1 MIPTANYTKV
11 MITTGWHNSSATR
24 KTEVVDL
31 ANGHTCSD
39 LADFPVELYASVS
52 ANLDGTPVVCGGRTG
67 TSTYSE
73 KCYRFTNGKWEEF
86 ASMKEQRGYAAGVVY
101 NKKLHVFGGTDGSSI
116 LQTSEIINVDGEVS
130 DGPDLPAGVFR
141 HAMTTI
147 NDTVSLLSANAN
159 YYSAYSAKT
168 WYYNH
173 DTEAFTSGPDL
184 LEGRRRHGS
193 ATNVDKVTKAK
204 IAVITGGD
212 NIKFGKMN
220 STELLINGQ
229 WETGTIQKC
238 FDLL

>member
-1 MIPTANYTKV
+1 
-11 MITTGWHNSSATR
+11 MITTGLQNSLATR

-73 KCYRFTNGKWEEF
+73 KCFRFTNGEWEEF

-130 DGPDLPAGVFR
+130 NGPDLPAGVFR

-173 DTEAFTSGPDL
+173 DTEAFMSGPDL

-204 IAVITGGD
+204 IAIITGGD
-212 NIKFGKMN
+212 NIKFGKMD

-238 FDLL
+238 FD